1 VYTNLIIGEYLDEFL
16 QLEAAITLVTRAIEE
31 TEVECPMHLGKEV
44 EIKG

>member
-16 QLEAAITLVTRAIEE
+16 QQRQQPLWKQGNRE
-31 TEVECPMHLGKEV
+31 TKAVPNAFGKEV